1 MKCEGQARRHTRQDT
16 STTIVTIIQAD
27 YDPVHPRVA
36 RCRERRQ
43 AVTQQSRLILRRNSH
58 DSPQI
63 PQPTHPVTRTA
74 QRNADKMRGFRPNR
88 RHPATQP
95 RRSPIAQ
102 RGIAAPGS

>member
-1 MKCEGQARRHTRQDT
+1 
-16 STTIVTIIQAD
+16 
-27 YDPVHPRVA
+27 VHPRVA

-43 AVTQQSRLILRRNSH
+43 AVTQQIRLILRRNSH